1 MLYGVTRKPDS
12 ESDQCL
18 SHSLFIN
25 IPTLCERAANILAR
39 LHRCAGSFGPWLLAS
54 VIITKISGKTNHT
67 RPSHD
72 AHTTLLLYSDGSNG
86 WILRNRFLV
95 SEVHRHTNAIGS
107 VQSLWI
113 KYVLKGVSF
122 GSKDCTNPEGGG
134 GGGGGGK
141 GCPDPP
147 WKISHR
153 DTGTDLLEK
162 QLDALI
168 PIASRGRSVR
178 PSVKYTPPLTELLSG
193 SVHEVSDILSIL

>member
-1 MLYGVTRKPDS
+1 MFLKGYPL
-12 ESDQCL
+12 E
-18 SHSLFIN
+18 
-25 IPTLCERAANILAR
+25 A
-39 LHRCAGSFGPWLLAS
+39 
-54 VIITKISGKTNHT
+54 KTA
-67 RPSHD
+67 P
-72 AHTTLLLYSDGSNG
+72 
-86 WILRNRFLV
+86 ILR
-95 SEVHRHTNAIGS
+95 
-107 VQSLWI
+107 
-113 KYVLKGVSF
+113 
-122 GSKDCTNPEGGG
+122 GGG